1 MTMDVQPNLW
11 FIGATGI
18 QTIHRMPL
26 EASDQ
31 VVTALSPLANR
42 E

>member
-1 MTMDVQPNLW
+1 MTMDVQPDVWL
-11 FIGATGI
+11 IEATGI

-31 VVTALSPLANR
+31 VVTASSLLADG